1 MRYLILFLLSFLALF
16 LQTTFFWAFT
26 IGGIIPDLMLILVV
40 CHALF
45 NGIYRGTIYGVL
57 CGLLE
62 DLYLGRFIGM
72 NAISKGVTAYV
83 VGRLQGNVFK
93 ENVMVGIIGVIGG
106 TLLNFILL
114 FVLSVLSFEK
124 FNLDYSIL
132 LQLSYQLLYNT
143 IMTVPL
149 YIWYYRSSHSGWLRE
164 TEEY

>member
-1 MRYLILFLLSFLALF
+1 MRYLILVLLSFLALF
-16 LQTTFFWAFT
+16 LQTTFFRAFT
-26 IGGIIPDLMLILVV
+26 IGGIIPDLILILVV

-45 NGIYRGTIYGVL
+45 NGVYQGTIYGML

-62 DLYLGRFIGM
+62 DLYIGRFIGM
-72 NAISKGVTAYV
+72 NAVSKGITAYV
-83 VGRLQGNVFK
+83 AGRLQGNVFK

-114 FVLSVLSFEK
+114 FILSALTFEK

-132 LQLSYQLLYNT
+132 IKLSYQLLYNT
-143 IMTVPL
+143 ILTVPM
-149 YIWYYRSSHSGWLRE
+149 YIWYYHSSHSGWLRE